1 MRSFSATSADPE
13 YHASIHPAL
22 TSFAD
27 ECVATLARLIAY
39 VGALI
44 LLGIVG
50 LHLWDELPVVGIIEP
65 AGKPGWS
72 VASRSR
78 PAFAVSSFDPAEKS
92 VAYEILRHPE
102 GGRKDVF
109 HWGPQGEKPVAE
121 LELYRPGGEFSS
133 SDAVSSEAASLEAV
147 SSEAMEA
154 EIAVRMDGEGGR
166 EPEAAGLV
174 DSKFGTVALLRL
186 TGSPDA
192 TKACLGFIKRLGDPT
207 LLMSGWS
214 CQGSGLPARR
224 AAIGCMLNRLTLLA
238 SGNEPKLAELFARAE
253 LRRGNCATGAT
264 SAALADW
271 VMGAE
276 NPRLRGPL

>member
-1 MRSFSATSADPE
+1 MQSNPE
-13 YHASIHPAL
+13 HHAGIHPAL

-39 VGALI
+39 IGALT

-50 LHLWDELPVVGIIEP
+50 LHLWDELPVVGMVEP

-72 VASRSR
+72 VAPRSR

-92 VAYEILRHPE
+92 EAYEILRHPE

-121 LELYRPGGEFSS
+121 LELYRPGAEFSQSFSAEAFS
-133 SDAVSSEAASLEAV
+133 SKALEL
-147 SSEAMEA
+147 
-154 EIAVRMDGEGGR
+154 EIAVRMNGEDGGEL
-166 EPEAAGLV
+166 EAAGVV
-174 DSKFGTVALLRL
+174 DSKFGTVTLLRL
-186 TGSPDA
+186 AGNKDGA
-192 TKACLGFIKRLGDPT
+192 KACLGFIKRFGDPT
-207 LLMSGWS
+207 LQISGWS
-214 CQGSGLPARR
+214 CHGSGLAARR

-238 SGNEPKLAELFARAE
+238 AGNEPKLAELFAHAE
-253 LRRGNCATGAT
+253 LRRGSCATTAT
-264 SAALADW
+264 PAVSADW

-276 NPRLRGPL
+276 NPRLRGSL